1 MNFSST
7 IVFYCIISN
16 CMALYYYIAYI
27 QLYHIIRFSL
37 ACSFFY
43 ANFGKAED
51 SLVHRYG
58 VNIYHAILVL
68 LPLRLRCQQRKE
80 FDRRRFQLLR
90 ALLCAALW
98 PNVMLLY
105 LDKHRAQA
113 HGLGQCGIEVLIQR
127 VGEKILEY
135 EIMITYEIVNWACK
149 AA

>member
-1 MNFSST
+1 M
-7 IVFYCIISN
+7 
-16 CMALYYYIAYI
+16 
-27 QLYHIIRFSL
+27 H
-37 ACSFFY
+37 FFL
-43 ANFGKAED
+43 AED

-58 VNIYHAILVL
+58 VNIYHVILVL
-68 LPLRLRCQQRKE
+68 LPLRLPCQQRKV

-135 EIMITYEIVNWACK
+135 EIMITYEIVN
-149 AA
+149 